1 MMMNLSNVLS
11 IAPFLFSLSICDSL
25 GQEVRIADSLMD
37 GIVFKLD
44 SATRTALVVSVGLN
58 QTRYIWNDALNEIR
72 IHNDSTEQNWR
83 LPTRMELEELYQ
95 LQDEIPQLSK
105 AIYWSSEVDVTYDA
119 YQDRQGRASGTS
131 AANAMDG
138 ALDDYGS
145 HRDEYV
151 RTLNFHSGVLEW
163 KRKSDLCMMLMVRT
177 VDIATSE

>member
-1 MMMNLSNVLS
+1 MMNLSNVLS

-37 GIVFKLD
+37 GIVFKVD

-58 QTRYIWNDALNEIR
+58 QTRYIWNDAINEIR

-95 LQDEIPQLSK
+95 LRDDIPQLTK
-105 AIYWSSEVDVTYDA
+105 AIYWSSEVDATYDA
-119 YQDRQGRASGTS
+119 YQDRQTRMGSTN
-131 AANAMDG
+131 AADAMDG

-151 RTLNFHSGVLEW
+151 RTLNFYSGVLEW
-163 KRKSDLCMMLMVRT
+163 KRKSDLCRLIMVRT
-177 VDIATSE
+177 VDLTTTK

>member
-1 MMMNLSNVLS
+1 MSKIISLTLFVL
-11 IAPFLFSLSICDSL
+11 FVSICDSF
-25 GQEVRIADSLMD
+25 GQDVRIAERLAG
-37 GIVFKLD
+37 GIVFQLD
-44 SATRTALVVSVGLN
+44 TAAKKVLVVSLDMN
-58 QTRYIWNDALNEIR
+58 QTRYIWNDAINEIR

-105 AIYWSSEVDVTYDA
+105 AIYWSSEVDATYDA

-131 AANAMDG
+131 ASDAMDG

-151 RTLNFHSGVLEW
+151 RTLNFYSGVLEW
-163 KRKSDLCMMLMVRT
+163 KRKSDLCRLIMVRT
-177 VDIATSE
+177 VDLTTTK